1 VILFDTQNRSHDQ
14 QTGVAGIAPMRKNAP
29 AAFLRARRLARR
41 PCGSNRPQA
50 ARSLRRYLRGARA
63 SGLLHLSVP
72 QAQDVDVA
80 EIRNGVAE
88 ITLNDG
94 LIIHATLHVTS
105 VEPNSRKPGA
115 VDVSYHV
122 VTEVVAAPDP
132 LMDPHETLQ

>member
-1 VILFDTQNRSHDQ
+1 
-14 QTGVAGIAPMRKNAP
+14 M
-29 AAFLRARRLARR
+29 
-41 PCGSNRPQA
+41 
-50 ARSLRRYLRGARA
+50 
-63 SGLLHLSVP
+63 LHLSVP

-105 VEPNSRKPGA
+105 VEPNSGKPGA